1 MGCHAKAHSAEPW
14 AFFFE
19 TVPWAFLSPCALGPG
34 SSYSYAKV
42 HAVTKMAICSK
53 LARAVTTKIDLSA
66 K

>member
-1 MGCHAKAHSAEPW
+1 MGCHAKAHSVEPW
-14 AFFFE
+14 AYLFE
-19 TVPWAFLSPCALGPG
+19 TVPWAFYHHVPWPR

-53 LARAVTTKIDLSA
+53 LAGAATTKIDLSA